1 MTDRDNAAANSS
13 EPDDLDR
20 DPTLSDPTH
29 SGTPYDAPRGEDG
42 ASPLDDGAGP
52 LDDGASPLSDDVPR
66 EPSKHELDEA
76 MAAEADRGVDN
87 ADGDRRDGDHLDD
100 DLLAAPPAPED
111 DGLTGAP
118 VLATR
123 PPSRPAVIAGGV
135 LAALLLG
142 LAILATTQSPRE
154 FLPEVNKQMV
164 AGVANLLEQE
174 DVAEYTDDEV
184 EAAQQAYADA
194 GGERNMTDENVAQA
208 LNSAKPDSVTAN
220 EIEEARDKNEAN
232 YASLEQME
240 SQLRS
245 QIILFAV
252 TGGLMALATVF
263 YQRGKSWARYIGMFV
278 AGFVAVMYVMQVVQ
292 GALNI
297 PGMVI
302 TLAAVGAFYFFMKGR
317 LEDPPAGMAGGGF
330 GGFGGM
336 FAPRGPRNRPA
347 E

>member
-1 MTDRDNAAANSS
+1 MTDRDNPAARSS
-13 EPDDLDR
+13 EPDDRDR
-20 DPTLSDPTH
+20 DPARDETGHDSSRPP
-29 SGTPYDAPRGEDG
+29 GG
-42 ASPLDDGAGP
+42 ASPANDDI
-52 LDDGASPLSDDVPR
+52 PR
-66 EPSKHELDEA
+66 EPSRQELDEA
-76 MAAEADRGVDN
+76 MSADADRPDDAYATDVRGTD
-87 ADGDRRDGDHLDD
+87 AADD
-100 DLLAAPPAPED
+100 DLLAAPPAPEED
-111 DGLTGAP
+111 LTGAP
-118 VLATR
+118 VLTKR
-123 PPSRPAVIAGGV
+123 PPSKPAVIAGGI

-142 LAILATTQSPRE
+142 LALLATTQSPRE

-164 AGVANLLEQE
+164 AGVANLLEEE

-194 GGERNMTDENVAQA
+194 GGDRNMNDENVADA
-208 LNSAKPDSVTAN
+208 LNSAKPESITAA
-220 EIEEARDKNEAN
+220 EIQEARDKHNAN

-245 QIILFAV
+245 QMILFAV
-252 TGGLMALATVF
+252 TGALMALATVF

-297 PGMVI
+297 PGLVI
-302 TLAAVGAFYFFMKGR
+302 TVASVAAFYFFMKGR
-317 LEDPPAGMAGGGF
+317 LEDPPPGMTGGGF
-330 GGFGGM
+330 AGFGGM

>member
-1 MTDRDNAAANSS
+1 MTDRDNPAASS
-13 EPDDLDR
+13 SDPDDFDR
-20 DPTLSDPTH
+20 GQARDEAAH
-29 SGTPYDAPRGEDG
+29 DAQSSG
-42 ASPLDDGAGP
+42 ASPARFDTP
-52 LDDGASPLSDDVPR
+52 H

-76 MAAEADRGVDN
+76 MAGDVDRADADRIETDRADRTDDN
-87 ADGDRRDGDHLDD
+87 
-100 DLLAAPPAPED
+100 LLAAPPAPDLDEPAV
-111 DGLTGAP
+111 AP
-118 VLATR
+118 ALAKR
-123 PPSRPAVIAGGV
+123 PPSKPAVIAGGI

-142 LAILATTQSPRE
+142 LAILAMTQSPRE

-164 AGVANLLEQE
+164 AGVANLLEEE

-194 GGERNMTDENVAQA
+194 GGDRNMNDENVADA
-208 LNSAKPDSVTAN
+208 LNSAKPDSVTVD
-220 EIEEARDKNEAN
+220 EIKEARDKHKAN

-297 PGMVI
+297 PGLVI
-302 TLAAVGAFYFFMKGR
+302 TLASVAAFYFFMKGR
-317 LEDPPAGMAGGGF
+317 LEDPRPGMTG